1 MQRRNVVKGMMC
13 CVAMAALVVTA
24 PGPTVVGAQSGAA
37 LTGVVSSAE
46 EGMMEGVVVTARRES
61 ANFDVSVVSDA
72 QGKYSFPRS
81 HVQPGTYTVKMRAVG
96 YDLLAPGPVEVPADQ
111 IATLD
116 LKLQKTRD
124 ITTQL
129 TSAEWLM
136 NLPGTDEQKAMVQR
150 QMASCTYCHNLEV
163 IVTSR
168 HTAERFVSVIN
179 RMQRYYPDGTTYGVS
194 EGRGRAQMAD
204 PHEQEG
210 VEENDS
216 WGFWPGVKKTD
227 LAAYL
232 ATINMSG
239 GRSLPTEFKTL
250 PRPTG
255 KATRVIITQYDMPRP
270 DTVPHD
276 SDVDSQGRVWYT
288 DQSRPFLG
296 VLDPKTAT
304 FTEYPMPESTRLFT
318 GGSDVQVDQDD
329 NVWHPIIHDDV
340 DNHFGLLHKFDTRA
354 EKYIPSKMPTD
365 GPNDPFFQFLAMGP
379 DGKIWMGFGEFYRV
393 DPKTLE
399 MDWRFN
405 WRQSPNRPPGAIAA
419 GYELGVDP
427 ENNPWLLDY
436 GGSGLVKVDVDTREI
451 RFFPTPT
458 PNSGPRRGIFDAQ
471 GRFWFGEYAADKMGM
486 FDSKTETFT
495 EYDPGI
501 KWFSPYTASNP
512 DKYGRVYAP
521 SNTSDRIMRVDSKTG
536 EIVVY
541 LMPTQD
547 FDTKVMR
554 IDPVSGTALLF
565 ANKRNARVV
574 RVEPLD

>member
-96 YDLLAPGPVEVPADQ
+96 YDLMAPGPVEVPADQ
-111 IATLD
+111 TATLD
-116 LKLQKTRD
+116 LKLQKTRN

-129 TSAEWLM
+129 TSAEWLI

-168 HTAERFVSVIN
+168 HTAERFMSVIT
-179 RMQRYYPDGTTYGVS
+179 RMAKYYPDGTTYGIY

-204 PHEQEG
+204 PHEQEAA
-210 VEENDS
+210 EERDS

-232 ATINMSG
+232 ATINRSG
-239 GRSLPTEFKTL
+239 GRSLPTEFETL

-304 FTEYPMPESTRLFT
+304 FTEYPMPESTKPFT

-354 EKYIPSKMPTD
+354 KKYIPSKMPTD

-405 WRQSPNRPPGAIAA
+405 WRQSPNRPPGAIAM
-419 GYELGVDP
+419 GYELGVDH

-458 PNSGPRRGIFDAQ
+458 PNAGPRRGQFDAQ

-501 KWFSPYTASNP
+501 KWFFALH
-512 DKYGRVYAP
+512 G
-521 SNTSDRIMRVDSKTG
+521 
-536 EIVVY
+536 
-541 LMPTQD
+541 L
-547 FDTKVMR
+547 
-554 IDPVSGTALLF
+554 DP
-565 ANKRNARVV
+565 
-574 RVEPLD
+574 